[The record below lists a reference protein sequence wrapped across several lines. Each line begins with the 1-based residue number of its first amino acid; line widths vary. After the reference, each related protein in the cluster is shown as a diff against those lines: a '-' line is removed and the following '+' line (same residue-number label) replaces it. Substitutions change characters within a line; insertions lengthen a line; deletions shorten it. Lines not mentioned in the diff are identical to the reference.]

1 MSARARRPPRTGGG
15 QPADPTWFK
24 DAIIYEAHVRAF
36 YDSDGDGIGDFAGL
50 VEKLDYVQDLGVTA
64 LWILPFYPS
73 PLRDDG
79 YDIADY
85 TAIHPAYGTLRSFRT
100 FMREAHRRGLRVI
113 TELVLNHTSDQHPWF
128 QRARTSPPGS
138 RWRNFYVWS
147 DTTDRYRD
155 ARVIFK
161 DFEPSNWAFD
171 PVAGAH
177 YWHRF
182 YSHQPDLNY
191 DSPDVRR
198 EVLRVVSFW
207 LDQGVDGLRLDA
219 VPYLYEREGTVC
231 ENLPETHAFLRELR
245 AYIDAG
251 YADRMLLAEANQ
263 WPEDAIAYFGAG
275 DECHMAYHFPLMPRL
290 FMAIRM
296 EDRFPII
303 DILAQTPSIPE
314 TCQWALFLRNHDE
327 LTLEMVTDEDRD
339 YMYRVYAQDPHA
351 RINLGIRRRL
361 APLLGNHRRRMELMN
376 GLLFSIPGTP
386 LVYYGDEIGMGDNIY
401 LGDRNAVRTPMQWS
415 ADRNAGFSRANPQ
428 QLYLP
433 VVIDPEY
440 HYETVN
446 ATAQQGN
453 THSLLWWMKR
463 LIALRKRYKCFG
475 RGTLEMLAPDN
486 RKILAFLRRYE
497 DERVLV
503 VANLSRFV
511 QPVELNL
518 AAFRGMV
525 PVELFGRT
533 EFPPIGELPY
543 FLTLGPHAFYW
554 FALEPQRALGV
565 AGAAV
570 PGPEAAEV
578 RPPEIPVPGAR
589 GWAGVFEGAARSQLE
604 DAFAA
609 YLPGRRWFGGK
620 ARRLRSVAIRET
632 VRMPY
637 GAGAAAYMT
646 FMQLQYA
653 EGDPD
658 VYALPLVFATG
669 ERAQQLLRD
678 PARAAIARLRVGP
691 DGAEGVLYDALLER
705 EFCGSLLDMIRRRH
719 RLRGAHG
726 EMAATATH
734 ALRRILGDG
743 VPPDPA
749 PVKAEQSN
757 TSVLYGDRGILKLFR
772 RVEPG
777 RNPDLEIGTF
787 LTERAAFAH
796 TPAVAGALEY
806 RPPRAEPVT
815 LAVLQQFVPNEG
827 DAWTYTLDALDRYC
841 EHAIGQQAEG
851 TAEDGA
857 LPDAA
862 TLALAAEPLPED
874 VTARIGEYLQ
884 RAELLGRRTAELHR
898 ALASDATDPAF
909 APEPM
914 TASAQRSL
922 YQAARALTQRTL
934 LALRRSVRALP
945 DDARDPAERVLAA
958 EGALLGRFQQVLD
971 RKLTGMRI
979 RCHGDYHLGQVLYT
993 GRDFVIIDFEGEPA
1007 RTLTERRIKRPALR
1021 DVAGMLR
1028 SFHYAAH
1035 AALQAQVERGAVS
1048 EHPAA
1053 VPFLEARL
1061 AYWRRWVS
1069 AAFLRGY
1076 LEAAGDAPFLPRT
1089 RDETGLL
1096 LDIHLLEKAVYE
1108 LGYELNN
1115 RPAWVRIPLEG
1126 ILELLAGRA

>member
-1 MSARARRPPRTGGG
+1 MTTRARDRRRSGVERPP
-15 QPADPTWFK
+15 DPTWYK

-36 YDSDGDGIGDFAGL
+36 CDSNGDGIGDFAGL

-64 LWILPFYPS
+64 LWVLPFYPS

-85 TAIHPAYGTLRSFRT
+85 VSIHPAYGTLRTFRT
-100 FMREAHRRGLRVI
+100 FLHEAHRRGLRVI
-113 TELVLNHTSDQHPWF
+113 TELVLNHTSDRHPWF
-128 QRARTSPPGS
+128 QRARTAPRGS

-161 DFEPSNWAFD
+161 DFEAANWTFD

-198 EVLRVVSFW
+198 EMLRVVTFW

-219 VPYLYEREGTVC
+219 VPYLYEREGTTC

-245 AYIDAG
+245 G
-251 YADRMLLAEANQ
+251 YVDGRYSDRMLLAEANQ

-303 DILAQTPSIPE
+303 DILTQTPAIAD

-361 APLLGNHRRRMELMN
+361 APLLGNHRRRVELMN

-433 VVIDPEY
+433 VVIDSEY

-446 ATAQQGN
+446 VAAQQGN
-453 THSLLWWMKR
+453 PHSLLWWMKR
-463 LIALRKRYKCFG
+463 LIALRKRYNCFG

-486 RKILAFLRRYE
+486 RKVLAFLRRHE
-497 DERVLV
+497 DQRVLV

-511 QPVELNL
+511 QPVELGL
-518 AAFRGMV
+518 SEFRGMV

-533 EFPPIGELPY
+533 EFPPVGELPY

-554 FALEPQRALGV
+554 FSLEPQRAAGV

-570 PGPEAAEV
+570 TGSEAGEASLPELSAV
-578 RPPEIPVPGAR
+578 NTR
-589 GWAGVFEGAARSQLE
+589 GWAGVFEGPARSLLE
-604 DAFAA
+604 DALAA
-609 YLPGRRWFGGK
+609 YLRARRWFGGK
-620 ARRLRSVAIRET
+620 ARRARSALILDT
-632 VRMPY
+632 VRIPY
-637 GAGAAAYMT
+637 GGETAYLT
-646 FMQLQYA
+646 LIQVQYA

-658 VYALPLVFATG
+658 VYALPLTFGTRDRVP
-669 ERAQQLLRD
+669 QLRRD
-678 PARAAIARLRVGP
+678 PAQAAVARLRVGG
-691 DGAEGVLYDALLER
+691 DDTDGVLFDAFLDTA
-705 EFCGSLLDMIRRRH
+705 FCAALLDMIRRRQH
-719 RLRGAHG
+719 LRGAAG
-726 EMAATATH
+726 ELVATPTQ
-734 ALRRILGDG
+734 ALRRVIGPAP
-743 VPPDPA
+743 VPEPM

-757 TSVLYGDRGILKLFR
+757 TSVFYGDRCILKLFR
-772 RVEPG
+772 RLEPG
-777 RNPDLEIGTF
+777 QNPELEIGRF
-787 LTERAAFAH
+787 LTERAAFPNV
-796 TPAVAGALEY
+796 PAVAGALEY
-806 RPPRAEPVT
+806 RPPRGETVT
-815 LAVLQQFVPNEG
+815 VAVLQEFVPNEG
-827 DAWTYTLDALDRYC
+827 DAWAYTLDALDRYC
-841 EHAIGQQAEG
+841 ERAMAEHAEG
-851 TAEDGA
+851 
-857 LPDAA
+857 AA
-862 TLALAAEPLPED
+862 DDWPSPHSPLALAARPLPEA
-874 VTARIGEYLQ
+874 VYERVGEYLH
-884 RAELLGRRTAELHR
+884 RADLLGQRTAELHR
-898 ALASDATDPAF
+898 ALASDAADPAF
-909 APEPM
+909 APEPI
-914 TASAQRSL
+914 TASYQRSL
-922 YQAARALTQRTL
+922 YQAARALTQQTLPVLRKALRTL
-934 LALRRSVRALP
+934 P
-945 DDARDPAERVLAA
+945 GDARASAERVLEA
-958 EGALLGRFQQVLD
+958 ENELLRRFQSVLS
-971 RKLTGMRI
+971 RKITGTRI

-993 GRDFVIIDFEGEPA
+993 GKDFVIIDFEGEPA

-1028 SFHYAAH
+1028 SFHYAAYS
-1035 AALQAQVERGAVS
+1035 ALRAQIERGAIS
-1048 EHPAA
+1048 QHPAA
-1053 VPFLEARL
+1053 APFLDARL
-1061 AYWRRWVS
+1061 AHWRRWACAS
-1069 AAFLRGY
+1069 FLRGY
-1076 LEAAGDAPFLPRT
+1076 LRAAGDAPFLPRT
-1089 RDETGLL
+1089 REEIEVLL
-1096 LDIHLLEKAVYE
+1096 NVHLLEKAVYE

-1115 RPAWVRIPLEG
+1115 RPGWARIPLEG
-1126 ILELLAGRA
+1126 ILELLAAGG